1 MKVKNFFVAGIIA
14 STIFLTGATAGFAA
28 SDQELCSK
36 QKVNFLKIKLNN
48 GLLPNDEFA
57 PYNFKEVAAAAA
69 DMIVVEGERT
79 HNDKTHAAI
88 SKMVSVH
95 LSHIEEAAAGEAEG
109 AVEIAGHAL
118 RFLELSCKACLE
130 LSCKA
135 CHKVYDTEK
144 KNRKM
149 SP

>member
-14 STIFLTGATAGFAA
+14 SAMFMACATVGFAS
-28 SDQELCSK
+28 SDSELCSK
-36 QKVNFLKIKLNN
+36 QKVNFLKIKMNN

-57 PYNFKEVAAAAA
+57 PYNFAEVASAATS
-69 DMIVVEGERT
+69 MIAVEGERT

-88 SKMVSVH
+88 SKMVTVH
-95 LSHIEEAAAGEAEG
+95 LSHIEEAAGGQAEG

-118 RFLELSCKACLE
+118 RFLE

>member
-1 MKVKNFFVAGIIA
+1 MKVKNFFVAGIVA
-14 STIFLTGATAGFAA
+14 SAMFITGATTGFAA
-28 SDQELCSK
+28 SDQELCQK
-36 QKVNFLKIKLNN
+36 QKVNFLKIKMNN

-57 PYNFKEVAAAAA
+57 PYDFKEVATAAT
-69 DMIVVEGERT
+69 DMIAVEGERT
-79 HNDKTHAAI
+79 HNDKSHAAI

-95 LSHIEEAAAGEAEG
+95 LTHIQEAAAGASEG
-109 AVEIAGHAL
+109 AVEVAGHAL
-118 RFLELSCKACLE
+118 RFLE

>member
-14 STIFLTGATAGFAA
+14 SAMFITGATTGFAA

-36 QKVNFLKIKLNN
+36 QKVNFLKIKMNN

-57 PYNFKEVAAAAA
+57 PYDFKQVAAAAKE
-69 DMIVVEGERT
+69 MIVIEGERT

-88 SKMVSVH
+88 SKMVTVH
-95 LSHIEEAAAGEAEG
+95 LTHIQEAAGGEAEG
-109 AVEIAGHAL
+109 AVEVAGHAL
-118 RFLELSCKACLE
+118 RFLE